1 MQGLTSSIWPLAP
14 TVRIRGATDAAITLG
29 VVTAKAAS
37 TLNTAAPYNR
47 DHILQYTAI
56 TKVLF
61 HGEKMGRWDSLLD
74 IVTGGGKT
82 VIIARLLKC
91 CSRIPWVSWSS

>member
-1 MQGLTSSIWPLAP
+1 MLTQTDLDYRAWLEEPDFPHLSSAHAQAAARRFLENLKGHDWPKPL
-14 TVRIRGATDAAITLG
+14 
-29 VVTAKAAS
+29 
-37 TLNTAAPYNR
+37 YF
-47 DHILQYTAI
+47 HQYTAI